1 MKPDCNWQTM
11 CHGYIHPGYWKS
23 VTIAEKSL
31 FMDYPKSEVCT
42 LMIYIAFVLLSQIVE
57 LDLSTV
63 APSVSGP
70 KRPHDR
76 VSVSVM
82 KQDFTDCLNNKVGFK
97 GFGIPPE
104 KQSTEVPFIF
114 DGQEFKLAHG
124 KNSYLSLNLFDIY
137 VYFII
142 IIIIIVIITLLL
154 LLL

>member
-1 MKPDCNWQTM
+1 
-11 CHGYIHPGYWKS
+11 
-23 VTIAEKSL
+23 
-31 FMDYPKSEVCT
+31 
-42 LMIYIAFVLLSQIVE
+42 MINIAFVLLLQIVE

-63 APSVSGP
+63 TPSVSGP

-124 KNSYLSLNLFDIY
+124 KSSYLSSNLFDIY
-137 VYFII
+137 VYYII
-142 IIIIIVIITLLL
+142 IIIIIIITILLL
-154 LLL
+154 Y

>member
-1 MKPDCNWQTM
+1 
-11 CHGYIHPGYWKS
+11 
-23 VTIAEKSL
+23 
-31 FMDYPKSEVCT
+31 
-42 LMIYIAFVLLSQIVE
+42 MIYIAFVLLLQIVE

-114 DGQEFKLAHG
+114 DGQQFKLAHG
-124 KNSYLSLNLFDIY
+124 KNSYLSLNLSDIY
-137 VYFII
+137 VYY
-142 IIIIIVIITLLL
+142 IIIIIVILLGLILSKILLSLPLLL
-154 LLL
+154 LSLLLSVTVKVVFQLLSKEVFNAKPFHYQLH

>member
-1 MKPDCNWQTM
+1 
-11 CHGYIHPGYWKS
+11 
-23 VTIAEKSL
+23 
-31 FMDYPKSEVCT
+31 
-42 LMIYIAFVLLSQIVE
+42 MIYIAFVLLLQIVE

-124 KNSYLSLNLFDIY
+124 KNSYLSLKLFDIY
-137 VYFII
+137 VYYII
-142 IIIIIVIITLLL
+142 IIIIIITITILLL
-154 LLL
+154 Y

>member
-1 MKPDCNWQTM
+1 
-11 CHGYIHPGYWKS
+11 
-23 VTIAEKSL
+23 
-31 FMDYPKSEVCT
+31 
-42 LMIYIAFVLLSQIVE
+42 MIYIAFVLLLQIVE

-104 KQSTEVPFIF
+104 KHSTEVPFIF

-124 KNSYLSLNLFDIY
+124 KNSYLSLKLFDIY
-137 VYFII
+137 VYYII
-142 IIIIIVIITLLL
+142 IIIIIIISITILLL
-154 LLL
+154 